1 MAIDPNKLLA
11 EEFLEDL
18 YYTSLHNEYILSIVC
33 DQIKAEHLPDRSYQ
47 NLHRTIQKLFKS
59 NQKCPAI
66 SVLQQA
72 LARYRDSASLLR
84 GILESAQQLTTED
97 CSQQLEAYIR
107 QVRFQ
112 KTYQKIGELYNKQL
126 LEDAYHTLGEYS
138 EWFNSFSLTN
148 KDLVDVV
155 GGFTEN
161 YRANKAK
168 KADEAIRP
176 PINSFYIDEL
186 DKRNKGQ
193 NLRGQMTCFLASTG
207 VGKSHIAR
215 WIGKNACQFGGH
227 NVLHIQLEGS
237 RDEVVD
243 AYSASF
249 IGCSAFN
256 FSNAVI
262 TDEELD
268 SVVEEL
274 DSVSGRLYVKAYSRF
289 GANVTTSDI
298 YKAIQDYKKAAGVSP
313 DIVIIDSMDLLSLP
327 QSSRYAGKEQR
338 QALIE
343 ITRILK
349 DMASIEN
356 VWMVVTYQSTIEDN
370 DKLNDEKFVLS
381 QYNIA
386 EAKGI
391 SRPLTH
397 LITLNQ
403 TTNESKENT
412 MRINVA
418 KSRFFKKGDPFKIA
432 TDYDHEQFYDRA
444 RTLNIRKA
452 G

>member
-1 MAIDPNKLLA
+1 MATGPTKLLT

-18 YYTSLHNEYILSIVC
+18 YYTALKNEYILSILC
-33 DQIKAEHLPDRSYQ
+33 DQISPEHLPDRSYQ
-47 NLHRTIQKLFKS
+47 NLHRTLQKLFRDKP
-59 NQKCPAI
+59 KCPPI
-66 SVLQQA
+66 SVVQQA
-72 LARYRDSASLLR
+72 LSRYRDSTSLLR
-84 GILESAQQLTTED
+84 GIMESAQQLTTDD
-97 CSQQLEAYIR
+97 CAQQLEAYIR

-126 LEDAYHTLGEYS
+126 LEDAYLTLGEYS
-138 EWFNSFSLTN
+138 DWYNTFSLTN
-148 KDLVDVV
+148 TDFVDVV
-155 GGFTEN
+155 AGFTEN

-168 KADEAIRP
+168 KADEAVRP

-193 NLRGQMTCFLASTG
+193 DLRGQMTCFLASPG

-215 WIGKNACQFGGH
+215 WIGKNACQCGGH

-256 FSNAVI
+256 FSNAVV

-268 SVVEEL
+268 EVVAEL
-274 DSVSGRLYVKAYSRF
+274 ESVSGKLFVKSYSRF
-289 GANVTTSDI
+289 GVSVTTSDI
-298 YKAIQDYKKAAGVSP
+298 YKVIQDYKKKTGVAP
-313 DIVIIDSMDLLSLP
+313 DVVIIDSMDLLSLP
-327 QSSRYAGKEQR
+327 PSSRYAGKEQR
-338 QALIE
+338 QSLIE

-349 DMASIEN
+349 DMAATEK

-370 DKLNDEKFVLS
+370 DKLYDEKFVLT

-412 MRINVA
+412 MRINIA